1 MPVQT
6 YRITM
11 RSGPN
16 PGKSFPLESE
26 EVFLGRDLSNTITIP
41 DPEVSRYHARF
52 IVQPDGVKIEDQGST
67 NGTFINGVRTYGQQA
82 LKNGDMIT
90 FGETIVAIFEAV
102 EYDPDAT
109 VVAGQTH
116 VAAQPVQM
124 EKPEPPVMPV
134 PPVVRS
140 VPQARPVPPVEI
152 PQPVQRSAQS
162 APIAPQAPIIPQPNF
177 YEPQA
182 PVEPE
187 KKKKMA
193 TWLVILLILII
204 LACLVVS
211 ITLIFMPSSWWCALT
226 FNSLPGCPVY

>member
-1 MPVQT
+1 MPVQN

-52 IVQPDGVKIEDQGST
+52 IVKPEGVMIEDQGST
-67 NGTFINGVRTYGQQA
+67 NGTFINGVRAYGQQA

-90 FGETIVAIFEAV
+90 FGETIVVIFETVAI
-102 EYDPDAT
+102 DPDAT

-124 EKPEPPVMPV
+124 EKPEPPAQPLQ
-134 PPVVRS
+134 
-140 VPQARPVPPVEI
+140 QARPIPPVEV
-152 PQPVQRSAQS
+152 PQPVQRPAES
-162 APIAPQAPIIPQPNF
+162 APIAPQAPFIPQPNYF
-177 YEPQA
+177 EPQA
-182 PVEPE
+182 PVEPK
-187 KKKKMA
+187 KKKKMPA
-193 TWLVILLILII
+193 WLVIMLILII

-211 ITLIFMPSSWWCALT
+211 LTLIFMPATWWCALT
-226 FNSLPGCPVY
+226 FNSLSGCPIY